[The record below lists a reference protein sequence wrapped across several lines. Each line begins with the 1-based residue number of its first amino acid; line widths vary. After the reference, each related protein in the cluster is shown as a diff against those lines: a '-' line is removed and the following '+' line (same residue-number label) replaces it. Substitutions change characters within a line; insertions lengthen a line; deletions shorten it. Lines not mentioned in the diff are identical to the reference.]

1 MDKAVIVAL
10 DFPSGEE
17 ALGFLRLF
25 GGEGKKP
32 FVKIGM
38 ELFYSEGPQIVRAVK
53 EMGHRVFLD
62 LKLHDIPNTVGRAMA
77 VLASL
82 GADIVNLHAS
92 GGIAMMKEAVRGLS
106 SGGGTRP
113 LLIGVTQ
120 LTSTDERMLS
130 EELLVSSGMEKTVLH
145 YAKNA
150 LSAGLDGVVCS
161 PHEALAI
168 KAACGNSFLAVTPG
182 IRFPSSAADD
192 QRRIMTPGEARLA
205 GSDYIVMGRPIT
217 AAKDPVEAYFR
228 ASGEFLGKQGE

>member
-10 DFPSGEE
+10 DFPSVRE
-17 ALGFLRLF
+17 AMGFLRLF
-25 GGEGKKP
+25 GGESEKP

-38 ELFYSEGPQIVRAVK
+38 ELFYSGGSQAVK
-53 EMGHRVFLD
+53 AAKDMGHRVFLD
-62 LKLHDIPNTVGRAMA
+62 LKLHDIPNTVGRSMA

-92 GGIAMMKEAVRGLS
+92 GGIAMMREAVKGLS
-106 SGGGTRP
+106 SGGGPRP

-130 EELLVSSGMEKTVLH
+130 EELLVSSGMEQTVMH

-161 PHEALAI
+161 PHEAGAI
-168 KAACGNSFLAVTPG
+168 KAACGKDFLAVTPG
-182 IRFPSSAADD
+182 IRFPSSMADD
-192 QRRIMTPGEARLA
+192 QRRIMTPEEARIA

-228 ASGEFLGKQGE
+228 ARSGFLGR